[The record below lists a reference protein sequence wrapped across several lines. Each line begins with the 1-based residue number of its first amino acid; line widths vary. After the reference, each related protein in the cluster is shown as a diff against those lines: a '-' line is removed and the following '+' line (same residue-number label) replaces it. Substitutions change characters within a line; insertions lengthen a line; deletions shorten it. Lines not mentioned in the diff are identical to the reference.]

1 MIAELFQGALENLNY
16 FWVTFFMMIE
26 SSFIP
31 FPSEVVVIPA
41 AFMAAEGTMSLPLV
55 ILFAT
60 IGGLLGAT
68 INYVL
73 SYTLG
78 RKIIYAFADSKLGH
92 LCLLDSEKVAY
103 AEEYFRKRGVLAT
116 LIGRLIPAVRQ
127 LISIPAGLSKMNFG
141 KFAFFTFLGAGA
153 WNIILACIGYAFHGV
168 MNKDELIEKVQH
180 YSHEF
185 LLVLII
191 IFVGFVVYMIHRL
204 LKSSSLRLVH
214 LPL

>member
-31 FPSEVVVIPA
+31 FPSEIVVIPA
-41 AFMAAEGTMSLPLV
+41 AFMAAEGTMSLPLM

-153 WNIILACIGYAFHGV
+153 WNIILACIGYGFHGV
-168 MNKDELIEKVQH
+168 MNKEELIEKVQH

-185 LLVLII
+185 LLVII
-191 IFVGFVVYMIHRL
+191 VLFVGFVGYMIY
-204 LKSSSLRLVH
+204 KNKKKAK
-214 LPL
+214 

>member
-1 MIAELFQGALENLNY
+1 MIAELFQGALDNLNY

-31 FPSEVVVIPA
+31 FPSEIVVIPA

-60 IGGLLGAT
+60 VGGLLGAT

-92 LCLLDSEKVAY
+92 LCLLDSDKVAY

-153 WNIILACIGYAFHGV
+153 WNIILACIGYGFHGV
-168 MNKDELIEKVQH
+168 MNKEELIEKVQH

-185 LLVLII
+185 LLVII
-191 IFVGFVVYMIHRL
+191 VVFVGFVGYMIY
-204 LKSSSLRLVH
+204 KNKKKAK
-214 LPL
+214 

>member
-31 FPSEVVVIPA
+31 FPSEIVVIPA
-41 AFMAAEGTMSLPLV
+41 AFMAAEGTMSLPLM

-92 LCLLDSEKVAY
+92 LCLLDSDKVAY

-153 WNIILACIGYAFHGV
+153 WNIILACIGYGFHGV

-185 LLVLII
+185 LLVII
-191 IFVGFVVYMIHRL
+191 VLFVGFVGYMIY
-204 LKSSSLRLVH
+204 KKKNTDK
-214 LPL
+214 

>member
-31 FPSEVVVIPA
+31 FPSEIVVIPA
-41 AFMAAEGTMSLPLV
+41 AFMAAEGTMSLPLM

-92 LCLLDSEKVAY
+92 LCLLDSDKVAY

-153 WNIILACIGYAFHGV
+153 WNIILACIGYGFHGV
-168 MNKDELIEKVQH
+168 MNKEELIEKVQH

-185 LLVLII
+185 LLVII
-191 IFVGFVVYMIHRL
+191 VLFIGFVGYMIY
-204 LKSSSLRLVH
+204 KNKKKAK
-214 LPL
+214 

>member
-31 FPSEVVVIPA
+31 FPSEIVVIPA

-60 IGGLLGAT
+60 VGGLLGAT

-92 LCLLDSEKVAY
+92 LCLFDSEKVAY

-153 WNIILACIGYAFHGV
+153 WNIILACIGYGFHGV
-168 MNKDELIEKVQH
+168 MNKEELIEKVQH

-185 LLVLII
+185 LLVII
-191 IFVGFVVYMIHRL
+191 VVFVGFVGYMIY
-204 LKSSSLRLVH
+204 KNKKKAK
-214 LPL
+214 

>member
-31 FPSEVVVIPA
+31 FPSEIVVIPA
-41 AFMAAEGTMSLPLV
+41 AFMAAEGTMSLSLV

-153 WNIILACIGYAFHGV
+153 WNIILACIGYGFHGV
-168 MNKDELIEKVQH
+168 MNKEELIEKVQH

-185 LLVLII
+185 LLVII
-191 IFVGFVVYMIHRL
+191 VVFVGFVGYMIY
-204 LKSSSLRLVH
+204 KNKKKKNTDK
-214 LPL
+214 

>member
-141 KFAFFTFLGAGA
+141 KFAFFTFLGAGS
-153 WNIILACIGYAFHGV
+153 WNLILAGIGYAFHGV
-168 MNKDELIEKVQH
+168 MNKEELIEKVQH

-191 IFVGFVVYMIHRL
+191 IFVGFVGYMIY
-204 LKSSSLRLVH
+204 KNKKKEK
-214 LPL
+214 

>member
-1 MIAELFQGALENLNY
+1 MIAELFQGALDNLNY

-31 FPSEVVVIPA
+31 FPSEIVVIPA

-60 IGGLLGAT
+60 VGGLLGAT

-78 RKIIYAFADSKLGH
+78 RKIIYSFADSKLGH
-92 LCLLDSEKVAY
+92 LCLLDSDKVAY

-153 WNIILACIGYAFHGV
+153 WNIILACIGYGFHGV
-168 MNKDELIEKVQH
+168 MNKEELIEKVQH

-191 IFVGFVVYMIHRL
+191 IFVGFVVYMIY
-204 LKSSSLRLVH
+204 KNKKKAK
-214 LPL
+214 

>member
-73 SYTLG
+73 SYT
-78 RKIIYAFADSKLGH
+78 
-92 LCLLDSEKVAY
+92 
-103 AEEYFRKRGVLAT
+103 
-116 LIGRLIPAVRQ
+116 
-127 LISIPAGLSKMNFG
+127 
-141 KFAFFTFLGAGA
+141 
-153 WNIILACIGYAFHGV
+153 
-168 MNKDELIEKVQH
+168 
-180 YSHEF
+180 
-185 LLVLII
+185 
-191 IFVGFVVYMIHRL
+191 
-204 LKSSSLRLVH
+204 
-214 LPL
+214 

>member
-31 FPSEVVVIPA
+31 FPSEIVVIPA

-60 IGGLLGAT
+60 VGGLLGAT

-153 WNIILACIGYAFHGV
+153 WNIILACIGYGFHGV
-168 MNKDELIEKVQH
+168 MNKEELIEKVQH

-185 LLVLII
+185 LLVII
-191 IFVGFVVYMIHRL
+191 VVFVGFVGYMIYKNKR
-204 LKSSSLRLVH
+204 KAK
-214 LPL
+214 

>member
-1 MIAELFQGALENLNY
+1 MLENLFSDALNNLDY
-16 FWVTFFMMIE
+16 FWVTFLMMIE

-78 RKIIYAFADSKLGH
+78 RKVIYAFADSKFGH
-92 LCLLDSEKVAY
+92 LCLMNSEKVAY
-103 AEEYFRKRGVLAT
+103 AEEYFRKKGVLAT

-153 WNIILACIGYAFHGV
+153 WNMVLAGLGYGFHGV

-185 LLVLII
+185 LMVII
-191 IFVGFVVYMIHRL
+191 VVFVGFVGYMIY
-204 LKSSSLRLVH
+204 KNKKK
-214 LPL
+214 

>member
-31 FPSEVVVIPA
+31 FPSEIVVIPA

-60 IGGLLGAT
+60 VGGLLGAT

-92 LCLLDSEKVAY
+92 LCLLDSDKVAY

-153 WNIILACIGYAFHGV
+153 WNIILACIGYGFHGV
-168 MNKDELIEKVQH
+168 MNKEELIEKVQH

-185 LLVLII
+185 LLVII
-191 IFVGFVVYMIHRL
+191 VLFVGFVGYMIYKNKR
-204 LKSSSLRLVH
+204 KAK
-214 LPL
+214 

>member
-31 FPSEVVVIPA
+31 FPSEIVVIPA

-92 LCLLDSEKVAY
+92 LCLLDSDKVAY

-153 WNIILACIGYAFHGV
+153 WNIILACIGYGFHGV
-168 MNKDELIEKVQH
+168 MNKEELIEKVQH

-185 LLVLII
+185 LLVII
-191 IFVGFVVYMIHRL
+191 VLFIGFVGYMIY
-204 LKSSSLRLVH
+204 KNKKKKNTDK
-214 LPL
+214 

>member
-191 IFVGFVVYMIHRL
+191 IFVGFVVYMIY
-204 LKSSSLRLVH
+204 KNKKKKK
-214 LPL
+214 

>member
-31 FPSEVVVIPA
+31 FPSEIVVIPA

-153 WNIILACIGYAFHGV
+153 WNIILACIGYGFHGV

-185 LLVLII
+185 LLVII
-191 IFVGFVVYMIHRL
+191 VVFVGFVGYMIY
-204 LKSSSLRLVH
+204 KNKKKAK
-214 LPL
+214 

>member
-31 FPSEVVVIPA
+31 FPSEIVVIPA

-153 WNIILACIGYAFHGV
+153 WNIILACIGYGFHGV
-168 MNKDELIEKVQH
+168 MNKEELIEKVQH

-185 LLVLII
+185 LLVII
-191 IFVGFVVYMIHRL
+191 VVFVGFVGYMIY
-204 LKSSSLRLVH
+204 KNKKKAK
-214 LPL
+214 

>member
-1 MIAELFQGALENLNY
+1 MLENLFSDALNNLDY
-16 FWVTFFMMIE
+16 FWVTFLMMIE

-55 ILFAT
+55 VLFAT

-78 RKIIYAFADSKLGH
+78 RKVIYAFADSKFGH
-92 LCLLDSEKVAY
+92 LCLMNSEKVAN
-103 AEEYFRKRGVLAT
+103 AEDYFREKGVIAT

-141 KFAFFTFLGAGA
+141 KFAFYTFLGAGA
-153 WNIILACIGYAFHGV
+153 WNMVLAGLGYAFHGV
-168 MNKDELIEKVQH
+168 MNKDELIAKVQH

-185 LLVLII
+185 LLILIV
-191 IFVGFVVYMIHRL
+191 IFVAFVGYMIY
-204 LKSSSLRLVH
+204 KNKKK
-214 LPL
+214 

>member
-31 FPSEVVVIPA
+31 FPSEIVVIPA

-92 LCLLDSEKVAY
+92 LCLLDSDKVAY

-153 WNIILACIGYAFHGV
+153 WNIILACIGYGFHGV
-168 MNKDELIEKVQH
+168 MNKEELIEKVQH

-185 LLVLII
+185 LLVII
-191 IFVGFVVYMIHRL
+191 VVFVGFVGYMIY
-204 LKSSSLRLVH
+204 KNKKKAK
-214 LPL
+214 

>member
-141 KFAFFTFLGAGA
+141 KFAFFTFLGAGS
-153 WNIILACIGYAFHGV
+153 WNLILAGIGYAFHGV
-168 MNKDELIEKVQH
+168 MNKEELIEKVQH

-191 IFVGFVVYMIHRL
+191 IFVGFVGYMIY
-204 LKSSSLRLVH
+204 KNKKKAK
-214 LPL
+214 

>member
-1 MIAELFQGALENLNY
+1 MIAELFQGALDNLNY

-31 FPSEVVVIPA
+31 FPSEIVVIPA

-60 IGGLLGAT
+60 VGGLLGAT

-92 LCLLDSEKVAY
+92 LCLLDSDKVAY

-153 WNIILACIGYAFHGV
+153 WNIILACIGYGFHGV
-168 MNKDELIEKVQH
+168 MNKEELIEKVQH

-185 LLVLII
+185 LLVII
-191 IFVGFVVYMIHRL
+191 VLFIGFVGYMIY
-204 LKSSSLRLVH
+204 KNKKKAK
-214 LPL
+214 

>member
-31 FPSEVVVIPA
+31 FPSEIVVIPA

-60 IGGLLGAT
+60 VGGLLGAT

-92 LCLLDSEKVAY
+92 LCLLDSDKVAY

-153 WNIILACIGYAFHGV
+153 WNIILACIGYGFHGV
-168 MNKDELIEKVQH
+168 MNKEELIEKVQH

-185 LLVLII
+185 LLVII
-191 IFVGFVVYMIHRL
+191 IVFVGFVGYMIY
-204 LKSSSLRLVH
+204 KNKKKAK
-214 LPL
+214 

>member
-31 FPSEVVVIPA
+31 FPSEIVVIPA

-60 IGGLLGAT
+60 VGGLLGAT

-92 LCLLDSEKVAY
+92 LCLLDSDKVAY

-153 WNIILACIGYAFHGV
+153 WNIILSCIGYGFHGV
-168 MNKDELIEKVQH
+168 MSKDELIEKVQH

-185 LLVLII
+185 LLVII
-191 IFVGFVVYMIHRL
+191 VVFVGFVGYMIY
-204 LKSSSLRLVH
+204 KNKKKAK
-214 LPL
+214 

>member
-1 MIAELFQGALENLNY
+1 MLENLFSDALNNLDY
-16 FWVTFFMMIE
+16 FWVTFLMMIE

-55 ILFAT
+55 VLFAT

-78 RKIIYAFADSKLGH
+78 RKVIYAFADSKFGH
-92 LCLLDSEKVAY
+92 LCLMNSEKVAN
-103 AEEYFRKRGVLAT
+103 AEDYFRKKGVIAT

-153 WNIILACIGYAFHGV
+153 WNMVLAGLGYAFHGV
-168 MNKDELIEKVQH
+168 MNKDELIAKVQH

-185 LLVLII
+185 LLILIV
-191 IFVGFVVYMIHRL
+191 IFVAFVGYMIY
-204 LKSSSLRLVH
+204 KNKKK
-214 LPL
+214 

>member
-1 MIAELFQGALENLNY
+1 MLENLFSDALNNLDY
-16 FWVTFFMMIE
+16 FWVTFLMMIE

-55 ILFAT
+55 VLFAT

-78 RKIIYAFADSKLGH
+78 RKVIYAFADSKFGH
-92 LCLLDSEKVAY
+92 LCLMNSEKVAN
-103 AEEYFRKRGVLAT
+103 AEDYFREKGVIAT

-153 WNIILACIGYAFHGV
+153 WNMVLAGLGYAFHGV
-168 MNKDELIEKVQH
+168 MNKDELIAKVQH

-185 LLVLII
+185 LLILIV
-191 IFVGFVVYMIHRL
+191 IFVAFVGYMIY
-204 LKSSSLRLVH
+204 KNKKK
-214 LPL
+214 

>member
-1 MIAELFQGALENLNY
+1 MIAELFSGALENLNY

-103 AEEYFRKRGVLAT
+103 AEEFFRKHGITAT

-127 LISIPAGLSKMNFG
+127 LISIPAGLSKMNFA
-141 KFAFFTFLGAGA
+141 KFAGFTFLGAGA
-153 WNIILACIGYAFHGV
+153 WNIILALIGYGFHGV
-168 MNKDELIEKVQH
+168 MDKETLIANVQH

-185 LLVLII
+185 LMVIIVVFCVLV
-191 IFVGFVVYMIHRL
+191 GYMIY
-204 LKSSSLRLVH
+204 KNKKK
-214 LPL
+214 

>member
-1 MIAELFQGALENLNY
+1 MLENLFSDALNNLDY
-16 FWVTFFMMIE
+16 FWVTFLMMIE

-55 ILFAT
+55 VLFAT

-78 RKIIYAFADSKLGH
+78 RKVIYAFADSKFGH
-92 LCLLDSEKVAY
+92 LCLMNSEKVAN
-103 AEEYFRKRGVLAT
+103 AEDYFREKGVIAT

-153 WNIILACIGYAFHGV
+153 WNMVLAGLGYGFHGV
-168 MNKDELIEKVQH
+168 MNKDELIAKVQH

-185 LLVLII
+185 LLILIV
-191 IFVGFVVYMIHRL
+191 IFVVFVGYMIY
-204 LKSSSLRLVH
+204 KNKKK
-214 LPL
+214 

>member
-31 FPSEVVVIPA
+31 FPSEIVVIPA

-60 IGGLLGAT
+60 VGGLLGAT

-92 LCLLDSEKVAY
+92 LCLLDSDKVAY

-153 WNIILACIGYAFHGV
+153 WNIILACIGYGFHGV
-168 MNKDELIEKVQH
+168 MNKEELIEKVQH

-185 LLVLII
+185 LLVII
-191 IFVGFVVYMIHRL
+191 VLFIGFVGYMIY
-204 LKSSSLRLVH
+204 KNKKKAK
-214 LPL
+214 

>member
-1 MIAELFQGALENLNY
+1 MLENLFSDALNNLDY
-16 FWVTFFMMIE
+16 FWVTFLMMIE

-55 ILFAT
+55 VLFAT

-78 RKIIYAFADSKLGH
+78 RKVIYAFADSKFGH
-92 LCLLDSEKVAY
+92 LCLMNSEKVAN
-103 AEEYFRKRGVLAT
+103 AEDYFRRKGVIAT
-116 LIGRLIPAVRQ
+116 LLGRLIPAVRQ

-153 WNIILACIGYAFHGV
+153 WNMVLAGLGYAFHGV
-168 MNKDELIEKVQH
+168 MNKDELIAKVQH

-185 LLVLII
+185 LLILIV
-191 IFVGFVVYMIHRL
+191 IFVVFVGYMIY
-204 LKSSSLRLVH
+204 KNKKK
-214 LPL
+214 

>member
-185 LLVLII
+185 LLVII
-191 IFVGFVVYMIHRL
+191 VVFVGFVGYMIY
-204 LKSSSLRLVH
+204 KNKKKAK
-214 LPL
+214 

>member
-31 FPSEVVVIPA
+31 FPSEIVVIPA

-60 IGGLLGAT
+60 VGGLLGAT

-92 LCLLDSEKVAY
+92 LCLLDSDKVAY

-153 WNIILACIGYAFHGV
+153 WNIILACIGYGFHGV
-168 MNKDELIEKVQH
+168 MNKEELIEKVQH

-191 IFVGFVVYMIHRL
+191 IFVGFVGYMIY
-204 LKSSSLRLVH
+204 KNKKKAK
-214 LPL
+214 

>member
-92 LCLLDSEKVAY
+92 LCLMDSEKVAY
-103 AEEYFRKRGVLAT
+103 AEDYFRKRGVLAT

-191 IFVGFVVYMIHRL
+191 IFVGFVVYMIY
-204 LKSSSLRLVH
+204 KNKKKAK
-214 LPL
+214 

>member
-31 FPSEVVVIPA
+31 FPSEIVVIPA

-60 IGGLLGAT
+60 VGGLLGAT

-92 LCLLDSEKVAY
+92 LCLLDSDKVAY

-153 WNIILACIGYAFHGV
+153 WNIILACIGYGFHGV

-185 LLVLII
+185 LLVII
-191 IFVGFVVYMIHRL
+191 VVFVGFVGYMIY
-204 LKSSSLRLVH
+204 KNKKKAK
-214 LPL
+214 

>member
-31 FPSEVVVIPA
+31 FPSEIVVIPA

-60 IGGLLGAT
+60 VGGLLGAT

-92 LCLLDSEKVAY
+92 LCLLDSDKVAY

-141 KFAFFTFLGAGA
+141 KFTFLGAGA
-153 WNIILACIGYAFHGV
+153 WNIILACIGYGFHGV
-168 MNKDELIEKVQH
+168 MNKEELIEKVQH

-191 IFVGFVVYMIHRL
+191 IFVGFVVYMIY
-204 LKSSSLRLVH
+204 KNKKKAK
-214 LPL
+214 

>member
-31 FPSEVVVIPA
+31 FPSEIVVIPA

-60 IGGLLGAT
+60 IGGLLGAA

-191 IFVGFVVYMIHRL
+191 IFVGFVVYMIY
-204 LKSSSLRLVH
+204 KNKKKKNTEI
-214 LPL
+214 

>member
-92 LCLLDSEKVAY
+92 LCLLDSDKVAY

-185 LLVLII
+185 LLVII
-191 IFVGFVVYMIHRL
+191 VVFVGFVGYMIY
-204 LKSSSLRLVH
+204 KNKKKAK
-214 LPL
+214 

>member
-16 FWVTFFMMIE
+16 FWLTFFMMIE

-31 FPSEVVVIPA
+31 FPSEIVVIPA
-41 AFMAAEGTMSLPLV
+41 AFMAAEGTMSLPLM

-153 WNIILACIGYAFHGV
+153 WNIILACIGYGFHGV

-185 LLVLII
+185 LLVII
-191 IFVGFVVYMIHRL
+191 VVFVGFVGYMIY
-204 LKSSSLRLVH
+204 KNKKKAK
-214 LPL
+214 

>member
-31 FPSEVVVIPA
+31 FPSEIVVIPA

-60 IGGLLGAT
+60 VGGLLGAT

-92 LCLLDSEKVAY
+92 LCLLDSDKVAY

-153 WNIILACIGYAFHGV
+153 WNIILACIGYGFHGV
-168 MNKDELIEKVQH
+168 MNKEELIEKVQH

-191 IFVGFVVYMIHRL
+191 IFVGFVVYMIY
-204 LKSSSLRLVH
+204 KNKKKAK
-214 LPL
+214 

>member
-31 FPSEVVVIPA
+31 FPSEIVVIPA
-41 AFMAAEGTMSLPLV
+41 AFMAAEGTMSLPLM

-153 WNIILACIGYAFHGV
+153 WNIILACIGYGFHGV

-185 LLVLII
+185 LLVII
-191 IFVGFVVYMIHRL
+191 VVFVGFVGYMIY
-204 LKSSSLRLVH
+204 KNKKKKNTDK
-214 LPL
+214 

>member
-31 FPSEVVVIPA
+31 FPSEIVVIPA
-41 AFMAAEGTMSLPLV
+41 AFMAAEGTMSLPLM

-153 WNIILACIGYAFHGV
+153 WNIILACIGYGFHGV

-185 LLVLII
+185 LLVII
-191 IFVGFVVYMIHRL
+191 VVFVGFVGYMIY
-204 LKSSSLRLVH
+204 KNKKKAK
-214 LPL
+214 